1 MRAPWILYADLVA
14 TAFPLASGLLAR
26 RRLTPGRRWIVV
38 WSGLF
43 VVANLGALFLGMMG
57 RNNHW
62 ITYVVTPI
70 AGVLALLAF
79 STWQTSA
86 IARLAMRL
94 AIPLLAITW
103 VGIVVV
109 LENTKTFSLVAEPFA
124 GLLILA
130 ASIYTLISRAFA
142 EPGNLFRQDWFW
154 IAVGM
159 ALYSGM
165 AVALPPTAHW
175 LLARHP
181 ELVAKAYQVKAAAEI
196 LALVLIARGVLCPIP
211 ATPFG
216 GSSLPGRSRSASSSS
231 DSSRPW

>member
-1 MRAPWILYADLVA
+1 VRAPWILYADLVA
-14 TAFPLASGLLAR
+14 TAFPLASGLVAR
-26 RRLTPGRRWIVV
+26 GRLTPGRRWVVV
-38 WSGLF
+38 WSGVF
-43 VVANLGALFLGMMG
+43 VVANLGALLLGMQS

-70 AGVLALLAF
+70 TGALALEAF

-103 VGIVVV
+103 VSIVLV
-109 LENTKTFSLVAEPFA
+109 LENTNTFSLVAEPFA

-130 ASIYTLISRAFA
+130 AATYTLISRAFA
-142 EPGNLFRQDWFW
+142 EPGSLFRQDWFW

-159 ALYSGM
+159 ALYAGM

-181 ELVAKAYQVKAAAEI
+181 ELVAQAYQIKAAAEI

-211 ATPFG
+211 AMPSG
-216 GSSLPGRSRSASSSS
+216 GSSLPGRSRSASFSSA
-231 DSSRPW
+231 SSRRW